1 MRHMDLQGSDG
12 NLDSLAT
19 AKVLAVMSYPQDSSA
34 RRRMLLGLDSQ
45 PDTRLDEVSDGAFVQ
60 DVYQRA
66 QFGALAGQVLHTQ
79 IQLHRGDYRASI
91 NNVIKIMR
99 ASPEAW
105 HRPPTAP
112 EWHTWIKAPKLRTHG
127 QTVYRAFRSFRSVSH
142 FWAALV
148 FAMKPESSCPFPDC
162 NENLPTFLGV
172 SNAFYDA
179 TRKITRFGGKRE
191 TILPP
196 NLIWRFGLP
205 PNLKVKVSLD
215 IAPLSS
221 EASTVLK

>member
-12 NLDSLAT
+12 SLDPLAT

-66 QFGALAGQVLHTQ
+66 QFGALAGQVLHTL
-79 IQLHRGDYRASI
+79 IQLHRGDYRVSI
-91 NNVIKIMR
+91 NNVIRIMR

-112 EWHTWIKAPKLRTHG
+112 EWHTWIKDPKLRIHRQAVFKT
-127 QTVYRAFRSFRSVSH
+127 FRSFRSVAH
-142 FWAALV
+142 FWVALV

-179 TRKITRFGGKRE
+179 TRKIKRVGGKRE
-191 TILPP
+191 PILPA

>member
-12 NLDSLAT
+12 SLDSLAA
-19 AKVLAVMSYPQDSSA
+19 AKVLAVMSHPEDSSA
-34 RRRMLLGLDSQ
+34 RRRMLSGLDSQ
-45 PDTRLDEVSDGAFVQ
+45 PDSHLDEVSDGAFVQ

-66 QFGALAGQVLHTQ
+66 QSGALAGQVLHN
-79 IQLHRGDYRASI
+79 RVSI
-91 NNVIKIMR
+91 NNVIRIMR
-99 ASPEAW
+99 ASPEAS
-105 HRPPTAP
+105 HRPPTGP
-112 EWHTWIKAPKLRTHG
+112 EWHTWIKDSKLRTHR
-127 QTVYRAFRSFRSVSH
+127 QTVFQTFQSFRSVAH

-148 FAMKPESSCPFPDC
+148 FAMKRGSSCPFPDC

-179 TRKITRFGGKRE
+179 TRKITQGGGKRE
-191 TILPP
+191 PVLPA

>member
-12 NLDSLAT
+12 SLVSSAA
-19 AKVLAVMSYPQDSSA
+19 AKVLAVMSHPEDSSA
-34 RRRMLLGLDSQ
+34 RRRMLSGLDSQ
-45 PDTRLDEVSDGAFVQ
+45 PGSRLDEGSDGAFVQ
-60 DVYQRA
+60 NVCHHA
-66 QFGALAGQVLHTQ
+66 QSGALAGQVLHTL
-79 IQLHRGDYRASI
+79 IQLHRGDYRVSI

-105 HRPPTAP
+105 HRPPPAP
-112 EWHTWIKAPKLRTHG
+112 EWHSWIKDPKLRIHRQAVFKT
-127 QTVYRAFRSFRSVSH
+127 FRSFRSVAH

-148 FAMKPESSCPFPDC
+148 FAMKRGSSCPFPDC
-162 NENLPTFLGV
+162 NENLPRFLGV

-179 TRKITRFGGKRE
+179 TRKITRVGGKRE
-191 TILPP
+191 PILPA

-215 IAPLSS
+215 IAPLSF